1 MAALTDD
8 GSVIGNILTEL
19 RAAYP
24 TINWKCN
31 LNSNMIRGYYSGDH
45 TSHILLLHYYG
56 QSQNS
61 KFEASLRCF
70 RVSCNVMDKD
80 AVKAVRKL
88 RKELLAKEKELKEVL
103 THIPTKRLENKNGR
117 RNKE

>member
-8 GSVIGNILTEL
+8 GGVIGNILTEL
-19 RAAYP
+19 RTAYP
-24 TINWKCN
+24 TIKWECN
-31 LNSNMIRGYYSGDH
+31 LNSNMIRGYYSEDH
-45 TSHILLLHYYG
+45 TSHIMLLHYG
-56 QSQNS
+56 LSKNS

-70 RVSCNVMDKD
+70 RVSCNVMDKNP
-80 AVKAVRKL
+80 VKAIRKL

>member
-24 TINWKCN
+24 TI
-31 LNSNMIRGYYSGDH
+31 
-45 TSHILLLHYYG
+45 
-56 QSQNS
+56 

-103 THIPTKRLENKNGR
+103 THIPTKRLESKDGR
-117 RNKE
+117 RNKR